1 MSRVLGLFHLSTL
14 APGWYQGGAMKTL
27 RDVAKELEL
36 SVDAVRKR
44 VRLLEGALDGEVQR
58 GPRGVLLL
66 SDEAVELI
74 RRLEEVRRQDGIT
87 LEQAVSRLNL
97 NGSSVNG
104 GRHQT
109 DTEEILAELKRLRWA
124 VIGLT
129 VVLLAV
135 TIVISL
141 R

>member
-1 MSRVLGLFHLSTL
+1 
-14 APGWYQGGAMKTL
+14 MKTL

-97 NGSSVNG
+97 NGSNVNG

>member
-1 MSRVLGLFHLSTL
+1 
-14 APGWYQGGAMKTL
+14 
-27 RDVAKELEL
+27 
-36 SVDAVRKR
+36 
-44 VRLLEGALDGEVQR
+44 
-58 GPRGVLLL
+58 
-66 SDEAVELI
+66 
-74 RRLEEVRRQDGIT
+74 
-87 LEQAVSRLNL
+87 
-97 NGSSVNG
+97 VNG